1 MRRLLKIAA
10 SILALSLSLSGCG
23 NSGER
28 ISSEPVT
35 ISIWHYYNGSQQ
47 QIFDEMVSQFNETR
61 GGELGIVVEAFSKG
75 NVNELVQ
82 SVLDAADKKVV
93 ADEVPDIVAAYE
105 DTAYELKKRGMAAD
119 LSPYITKDE
128 EAEFIDSYIDEA
140 RMGSEDSFIIFP
152 IAKSTECMVL
162 NKTDWDK
169 FESETG
175 TKPDF
180 STWESI
186 AAIAEK
192 YYNWT
197 DLKTPE
203 PDDGKAFFGRDAMA
217 NYMLIGAKQLGVELF
232 QVENEEVTYN
242 LDKDVLRR
250 LWDNYY
256 VPYIKGYYASI
267 GRFRSD
273 DAKTGDIIALV
284 GSTSGASYFPTEVK
298 KNDGS
303 SYPIEAAVYPLP
315 VFEGAKKVNVQ
326 QGAGMVVTKS
336 TKEKETAATE
346 FLKWF
351 TEEKQNILFSIDS
364 GYLPVKKKSND
375 MNIINEYTVDSDM
388 SDTMRDVL
396 EIGVEMTNN
405 YELYTTQAF
414 DNGNEARK
422 ILENSLM
429 NKINEDMDK
438 VRSAVSAGKS
448 RQEAAAEF
456 ITDSNFDSWYNS
468 LKTDLE
474 NVG

>member
-1 MRRLLKIAA
+1 
-10 SILALSLSLSGCG
+10 
-23 NSGER
+23 
-28 ISSEPVT
+28 
-35 ISIWHYYNGSQQ
+35 
-47 QIFDEMVSQFNETR
+47 
-61 GGELGIVVEAFSKG
+61 
-75 NVNELVQ
+75 
-82 SVLDAADKKVV
+82 
-93 ADEVPDIVAAYE
+93 
-105 DTAYELKKRGMAAD
+105 
-119 LSPYITKDE
+119 
-128 EAEFIDSYIDEA
+128 
-140 RMGSEDSFIIFP
+140 
-152 IAKSTECMVL
+152 MVL

-217 NYMLIGAKQLGVELF
+217 NYMLIGAKQLGVELV

-315 VFEGAKKVNVQ
+315 VFEGAKRWLDLYF
-326 QGAGMVVTKS
+326 QGKQPDFFPALHMQGTPFQKLVWELLLQIPYGETITYVELAGQI
-336 TKEKETAATE
+336 AAQLGRT
-346 FLKWF
+346 
-351 TEEKQNILFSIDS
+351 S
-364 GYLPVKKKSND
+364 
-375 MNIINEYTVDSDM
+375 M
-388 SDTMRDVL
+388 SA
-396 EIGVEMTNN
+396 
-405 YELYTTQAF
+405 QAV
-414 DNGNEARK
+414 GGAVGH
-422 ILENSLM
+422 
-429 NKINEDMDK
+429 NKISILIPCHRVVGRDQ
-438 VRSAVSAGKS
+438 SLTGYAGG
-448 RQEAAAEF
+448 
-456 ITDSNFDSWYNS
+456 
-468 LKTDLE
+468 LE
-474 NVG
+474 RKKWLLELEKGKHPVFPWNCKGLS